1 MNSNCEN
8 NTCAL
13 PDLQNSE
20 DIRGIAI
27 DRVGLTNVL
36 FPIKIKRKPDGTSK
50 RNYDEVSASV
60 KLFVG
65 LPKEYKG
72 VNMSRF
78 YECLVEFSHHTIS
91 LNSMPELL
99 VLLQK
104 KLKSSDAYARFEFD
118 YYIDKEAPASKKVAP
133 MAYRCAFTGIKH
145 NGTTDFILEVNVIAA
160 SLCPCSR
167 EMSLLSQLQGKDI
180 AGVSPT
186 RWRDGFDNI
195 VYHVDK
201 WKEEIPTDLKFI
213 TQQVGMGAHNQRSQI
228 RVQII
233 SKDGEFIWLEDVI
246 ADIEAQASA
255 PTYPILKRPDE
266 KFVTELAYNNAKFS
280 EDIARDIHLSLQN
293 NEKIAEFAVKV
304 RNEESIHPYDVVS
317 YTKSE
322 NWKYSM

>member
-145 NGTTDFILEVNVIAA
+145 NGTTDFILEVKVIAA

-167 EMSLLSQLQGKDI
+167 EMSLLSQLQGSNTPPPFRRRRSNENRRQKH
-180 AGVSPT
+180 GS
-186 RWRDGFDNI
+186 
-195 VYHVDK
+195 HK